1 MDELEI
7 TDAELDSLVDTLH
20 DLEDIEYAYDEDE
33 FESVNE
39 SIELNE
45 IMSRTARIQAKFR
58 MKRTKTKR
66 LIKKKL
72 ALKRRSNNDVL
83 KRRARKIAINLMK
96 KKLLKKDLS
105 TASFADKVRVETLIK
120 KRKGMID
127 RLSRKLIPKV
137 RQIEQKRMAGP
148 KQ

>member
-120 KRKGMID
+120 KRKGIID